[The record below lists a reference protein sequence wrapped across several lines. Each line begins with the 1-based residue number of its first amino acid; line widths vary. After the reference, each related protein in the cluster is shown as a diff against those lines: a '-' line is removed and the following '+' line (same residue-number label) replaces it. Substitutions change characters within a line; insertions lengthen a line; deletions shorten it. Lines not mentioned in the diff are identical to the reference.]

1 MSYTRLAKKPLIFR
15 SFTGLTI
22 SEFDFIYNELE
33 SKYDDHERAR
43 HFSKMNNRQRNMGA
57 GRPFKLKVKERFFL
71 MLSFSVLSTVYYIHT
86 FRISV

>member
-1 MSYTRLAKKPLIFR
+1 MPLIFR

-43 HFSKMNNRQRNMGA
+43 HFSKMNNRQKNMGA
-57 GRPFKLKVKERFFL
+57 GRPFKLKVKERLL
-71 MLSFSVLSTVYYIHT
+71 MHFQDFCLILTRAMFVGIYPL
-86 FRISV
+86 

>member
-22 SEFDFIYNELE
+22 SEFDFIYNGLE

-57 GRPFKLKVKERFFL
+57 AADRPFKLKIKERFF
-71 MLSFSVLSTVYYIHT
+71 
-86 FRISV
+86 